1 MAFDV
6 YNFTLLM
13 KLLRRNFLVEAGLGS
28 HFKGGECVVHS
39 PRHALPESCHLAIFI
54 PAPPDICAITECR
67 GGDGRKK
74 KTDKK
79 TAPPHSMM
87 SLDLFVRIPLPSLLP
102 SASLVIVLFGLIGI
116 FFFFEGE
123 SLIQP
128 PRHFVKY

>member
-1 MAFDV
+1 M
-6 YNFTLLM
+6 
-13 KLLRRNFLVEAGLGS
+13 
-28 HFKGGECVVHS
+28 HS

-54 PAPPDICAITECR
+54 PAPPHICAITECR

-74 KTDKK
+74 QTRKQ
-79 TAPPHSMM
+79 PPPPMM

-102 SASLVIVLFGLIGI
+102 SASLVIVLLGLIGI
-116 FFFFEGE
+116 FFSFEGD